1 LPIPPAAEV
10 DIDGMLHCR
19 RSEKELELI
28 LVGPADEQ
36 IDQWAKKNGAQKY
49 HIVKMNLEDQ
59 FIEFTAPP
67 NHRRLFQ
74 WEEK

>member
-1 LPIPPAAEV
+1 
-10 DIDGMLHCR
+10 
-19 RSEKELELI
+19 LELI

-36 IDQWAKKNGAQKY
+36 IEKWAYKNRAQKH

-59 FIEFTAPP
+59 FIEFTAPA